1 MKILLG
7 TTNPSKAQ
15 WFETSRKDFELV
27 ERIDPNRHPGWSL
40 DSISVERDTGL
51 YVSDDSPRPPK
62 PAGQTDDR
70 SRLVAFLAE
79 SFALKRREKAL

>member
-40 DSISVERDTGL
+40 DSISVEPDTGL
-51 YVSDDSPRPPK
+51 YFADDSPRPPK
-62 PAGQTDDR
+62 LAGKTDDR
-70 SRLVAFLAE
+70 ACLIAFLTE
-79 SFALKRREKAL
+79 SFALERRKNAS